1 MRKRIIYL
9 AILVALISCD
19 TEKKMEPIKE
29 YALFEKPIEKVDVPI
44 QKLKLIAEQGDTIYL
59 ANDTK
64 IIVPANAFV
73 GKNGKAI
80 RGAVEIDFQEY
91 HSDAEVILS
100 GIPMKY
106 DSAGTSYSLETDG
119 MFKISGKQKGERI
132 EIAPKKLLTVF
143 TKSYKEDTP
152 CFNHY
157 TQNKEGEW
165 KYKKTKE
172 RVLNSENEISKELT
186 KIKKLDKEAVS
197 IDFYLNTSKYPELS
211 QFKNISWMY
220 NGDKPDTLK
229 LKLMSK
235 IRWNDFELKKTDNS
249 MYSYLLIGTHKKH
262 SFEMPITP
270 AFSGDELE
278 LVNDL
283 ITAKIKKN
291 EDAYAKLKT
300 QYEREVAISRF
311 GTHNWDRCVKDER
324 IMVSTSLV
332 HEEDI
337 DYFYVINY
345 NRNYRIVNRYYLNE
359 SYRIPF
365 LKKGNAGIIAF
376 LKTEGEVAYWSGS
389 INEEIVSIGL
399 TTYGTKITK
408 PSDLQK
414 LVDRM

>member
-1 MRKRIIYL
+1 M
-9 AILVALISCD
+9 
-19 TEKKMEPIKE
+19 
-29 YALFEKPIEKVDVPI
+29 
-44 QKLKLIAEQGDTIYL
+44 
-59 ANDTK
+59 
-64 IIVPANAFV
+64 
-73 GKNGKAI
+73 
-80 RGAVEIDFQEY
+80 
-91 HSDAEVILS
+91 
-100 GIPMKY
+100 
-106 DSAGTSYSLETDG
+106 
-119 MFKISGKQKGERI
+119 
-132 EIAPKKLLTVF
+132 
-143 TKSYKEDTP
+143 
-152 CFNHY
+152 
-157 TQNKEGEW
+157 
-165 KYKKTKE
+165 
-172 RVLNSENEISKELT
+172 NSENEISKELT

-278 LVNDL
+278 LVNEL

-311 GTHNWDRCVKDER
+311 GTRNWDRCVKDER